1 MSRSVGNTVAGMVQR
16 EFPVSSTS
24 GSVPSHGELGRVAI
38 ARREFLGSAVGL
50 IGLDFLSRLPAVSAE
65 QTQIVRPMVQYPAEV
80 EPLVRLIEETP
91 RDRLLEVVAE
101 RIRAGTSYQQWLAA
115 LMLAGV
121 RGIQPRP
128 VGYKFHAVLV
138 VNSAHL
144 AAMASIDRDRWLP
157 LFWALDY
164 FKVAQERN
172 RVEGDWRLP
181 PADDKRLPPPE
192 RAKERFLQAMEAWD
206 EEEADRAITVLAR
219 SAGQAEISECFW
231 RLAVRDFR
239 DIGHKIIYAANAWR
253 TLQVIGWRYA
263 EPVLRSLAYALLDR
277 GRDPNPA
284 QNDLPADRPGR
295 RNRERIRE
303 IRADWYA
310 GRPDAK
316 AAAELVQVLRS
327 ADAEE
332 ASAYVVKLLNAGV
345 SPQSIYDG
353 LFLCAGE
360 WLARQPGIVGLHCV
374 TMTNAMH
381 FAFQNSGVDEHRR
394 YILLQNAAFLAM
406 FREAMR
412 QRGKLNETLRLD
424 ELEPAPLTKT
434 GTDAVEEIFDL
445 VGKDT
450 LLAAR
455 KTLTALQQNVV
466 DPVALIATA
475 RRLIFAKGFDSHDY
489 KFSSAALED
498 FFHASPVWRN
508 RFLAASLFN
517 LKGTS
522 HRDNQLIQRARAAL
536 GG

>member
-144 AAMASIDRDRWLP
+144 AAMASSDRDRWLP

-332 ASAYVVKLLNAGV
+332 ASAYVVKLLNAGI
-345 SPQSIYDG
+345 SPQSVYDG

-394 YILLQNAAFLAM
+394 YILLQNAAFLPCSA
-406 FREAMR
+406 R
-412 QRGKLNETLRLD
+412 QCGNGANSTKRCGWTNWNRLR
-424 ELEPAPLTKT
+424 
-434 GTDAVEEIFDL
+434 
-445 VGKDT
+445 
-450 LLAAR
+450 
-455 KTLTALQQNVV
+455 
-466 DPVALIATA
+466 
-475 RRLIFAKGFDSHDY
+475 
-489 KFSSAALED
+489 
-498 FFHASPVWRN
+498 
-508 RFLAASLFN
+508 
-517 LKGTS
+517 
-522 HRDNQLIQRARAAL
+522 
-536 GG
+536 

>member
-1 MSRSVGNTVAGMVQR
+1 MRHVGNNLGG
-16 EFPVSSTS
+16 PS
-24 GSVPSHGELGRVAI
+24 GWT
-38 ARREFLGSAVGL
+38 RRAFLGAAAAGVSCVE
-50 IGLDFLSRLPAVSAE
+50 LDFLRHLPAVSAE
-65 QTQIVRPMVQYPAEV
+65 QTQITRVMVEYPAEI

-91 RDRLLEVVAE
+91 RERLLEAVAE
-101 RIRAGTSYQQWLAA
+101 RIRSGTSYQQLLAA

-128 VGYKFHAVLV
+128 VGFKFHAVLV

-144 AAMASIDRDRWLP
+144 AAMAAGDRDRWLP

-164 FKVAQERN
+164 FKTAQERN

-181 PADDKRLPPPE
+181 PPVKNGLPAPQQARE
-192 RAKERFLQAMEAWD
+192 QFLRAMEAWD
-206 EEEADRAITVLAR
+206 EEGADRAITALVR
-219 SAGQAEISECFW
+219 HAGQAEVSECFW

-277 GRDPNPA
+277 GRDGGNPA
-284 QNDLPADRPGR
+284 ANDFPADRPGR
-295 RNRERIRE
+295 ANWKRLQE
-303 IRADWYA
+303 IRGDWYA
-310 GRPDAK
+310 GRPDPK
-316 AAAELVQVLRS
+316 ASVELLQALRTASPEEVS
-327 ADAEE
+327 AH
-332 ASAYVVKLLNAGV
+332 VVRMLNAGV
-345 SPQSIYDG
+345 SPQSVYDG

-381 FAFQNSGVDEHRR
+381 FAFQHSGVDEHRR

-406 FREAMR
+406 FRDTMR
-412 QRGKLNETLRLD
+412 QRGQLNEKLCLD
-424 ELEPAPLTKT
+424 QLEPVALDKSGPA
-434 GTDAVEEIFDL
+434 AVEEIFDL

-455 KTLTALQQNVV
+455 KTLAALKHKAV
-466 DPVALIATA
+466 DPMALMATA

-498 FFHASPVWRN
+498 FFHASPAWRHQ
-508 RFLAASLFN
+508 FLAASLFN
-517 LKGTS
+517 LKGNS

-536 GG
+536 GS

>member
-1 MSRSVGNTVAGMVQR
+1 MARMESSRGLTAW
-16 EFPVSSTS
+16 T
-24 GSVPSHGELGRVAI
+24 
-38 ARREFLGSAVGL
+38 RREFLGQAAAGSLVGMT
-50 IGLDFLSRLPAVSAE
+50 FLHRLPSVAAA
-65 QTQIVRPMVQYPAEV
+65 QTQVARLMVQYPQEI

-91 RDRLLEVVAE
+91 RERLLEAVAQ
-101 RIRAGTSYQQWLAA
+101 RIRAGTSYQQLLAA

-128 VGYKFHAVLV
+128 VGFKFHAVLV

-144 AAMASIDRDRWLP
+144 AAIAAADRDRWLP

-164 FKVAQERN
+164 FKTAQERN

-181 PADDKRLPPPE
+181 PPAEDHLPAPT
-192 RAKERFLQAMEAWD
+192 RAKAEFLEAMEAWD
-206 EEEADRAITVLAR
+206 EERADRAITALAR

-253 TLQVIGWRYA
+253 TLQVIGWRCA

-277 GRDPNPA
+277 GRDGGNPA
-284 QNDLPADRPGR
+284 QNDFPADRPGR
-295 RNRERIRE
+295 ANWKRIRE
-303 IRADWYA
+303 IRDGWHTGKA
-310 GRPDAK
+310 DAK
-316 AAAELVQVLRS
+316 AAAELVEALRTAS
-327 ADAEE
+327 PDE
-332 ASAYVVKLLNAGV
+332 ASAQVVRLLNAGV
-345 SPQSIYDG
+345 SPQSVYDG
-353 LFLCAGE
+353 LFLAAGE

-406 FREAMR
+406 FRDTMR

-424 ELEPAPLTKT
+424 QLEPAPSEKT
-434 GTDAVEEIFDL
+434 GSAAVEEIFDL
-445 VGKDT
+445 VGRDT

-455 KTLTALQQNVV
+455 KTLAALQQGTV
-466 DPVALIATA
+466 DPAALMAEA

-498 FFHASPVWRN
+498 FYHTSPAWRN
-508 RFLAASLFN
+508 RFLAAAMFN

-536 GG
+536 GA

>member
-1 MSRSVGNTVAGMVQR
+1 M
-16 EFPVSSTS
+16 
-24 GSVPSHGELGRVAI
+24 GRVSVHPQSECWSRRHFLQAAVCGLGT
-38 ARREFLGSAVGL
+38 ARLEFLQ
-50 IGLDFLSRLPAVSAE
+50 DLPPVSAE
-65 QTQIVRPMVQYPAEV
+65 QTQVARVMVQYPAEI

-91 RDRLLEVVAE
+91 RERLLEAVAE
-101 RIRAGTSYQQWLAA
+101 RIRAGTSYQQLLAA

-128 VGYKFHAVLV
+128 VGFKFHAVLV

-144 AAMASIDRDRWLP
+144 AAMASSDRDRWLP

-164 FKVAQERN
+164 FKTAQERN

-181 PADDKRLPPPE
+181 PPDDKHLPPPE

-206 EEEADRAITVLAR
+206 EPEADRAITALSR
-219 SAGQAEISECFW
+219 QAGQAEISECFW

-295 RNRERIRE
+295 HNRERIQE
-303 IRADWYA
+303 IRPGWYA
-310 GRPDAK
+310 GRHDPM
-316 AAAELVQVLRS
+316 AAVELVQVLRS
-327 ADAEE
+327 ADPDQ
-332 ASAYVVKLLNAGV
+332 ASAHVVKLLNAGV
-345 SPQSIYDG
+345 SPDSVYDG

-394 YILLQNAAFLAM
+394 YMLLQNAAFLAM

-424 ELEPAPLTKT
+424 ELEPAPLEKS
-434 GTDAVEEIFDL
+434 GQEAVEEIFDL

-455 KTLTALQQNVV
+455 KTLTALNQRVV

-498 FFHASPVWRN
+498 FFHASAAWRN

-522 HRDNQLIQRARAAL
+522 HRDNQLVQRARAAL
-536 GG
+536 AG

>member
-1 MSRSVGNTVAGMVQR
+1 MWQTR
-16 EFPVSSTS
+16 
-24 GSVPSHGELGRVAI
+24 HGLGDLGWT
-38 ARREFLGSAVGL
+38 RRQFLGATALGL
-50 IGLDFLSRLPAVSAE
+50 GWAELSFLRDLPPVSAE
-65 QTQIVRPMVQYPAEV
+65 QTEIARVMVQYPAEI

-91 RDRLLEVVAE
+91 RDRLFEVVAE

-128 VGYKFHAVLV
+128 VGFKFHAVLV

-144 AAMASIDRDRWLP
+144 AAIAAADHDRWLP

-164 FKVAQERN
+164 FKTAQERN
-172 RVEGDWRLP
+172 RVEGDWRLAP
-181 PADDKRLPPPE
+181 PAKGGLPPPDQ
-192 RAKERFLQAMEAWD
+192 AKVRFLEAMEAWD
-206 EEEADRAITVLAR
+206 EEAADRAITVLAR
-219 SAGQAEISECFW
+219 HAGQAEISDCFW

-277 GRDPNPA
+277 GRDQGNPA
-284 QNDLPADRPGR
+284 QNDFAADRPGR
-295 RNRERIRE
+295 ANWQRLKQIRS
-303 IRADWYA
+303 DWYA
-310 GRPDAK
+310 GRHDAK
-316 AAAELVQVLRS
+316 ASLELLQVLRTAS
-327 ADAEE
+327 PDE
-332 ASAYVVKLLNAGV
+332 ASAQVIRMLNAGI
-345 SPQSIYDG
+345 SPQSVYDG

-406 FREAMR
+406 FRDTMR
-412 QRGKLNETLRLD
+412 QRGKLNETLCLD
-424 ELEPAPLTKT
+424 QLEPAPSEKR
-434 GTDAVEEIFDL
+434 GSDAVEEIFEL

-455 KTLTALQQNVV
+455 KTLSALQQKAV
-466 DPVALIATA
+466 DPVALMAVA

-498 FFHASPVWRN
+498 FFHASPAWRQH
-508 RFLAASLFN
+508 FLAASLFN

-522 HRDNQLIQRARAAL
+522 HRDNQLVQRVRAVL